1 MAKKFVHL
9 HNHTEY
15 SLLDGAI
22 RIDELINQAVKYSMP
37 AVAITDHGVLYGMYD
52 FYKKAN
58 KKNIKPIIGCEVYLS
73 PTNRFDKTI
82 RKRYHLVLLAENNL
96 GYHNL
101 MKIVSASW
109 LEGFYYKP
117 RVDKDL
123 LYEYKDGIIALS
135 GCLQGEISQS
145 ILNNEKK
152 EGIKDKI
159 KEYRQI
165 YGQENYF
172 LELQD
177 HNLPQE
183 KRVNT
188 ALIEIANEDD
198 IPLVISNDVHYK
210 DKKDAQVHDVLLAL
224 QTGKTVN
231 DENRMTF
238 PNDNFYFKSSLEMYK
253 LFPDIREGYENTLKI
268 SERIDVSLGADKFY
282 LPDYPDVNQE
292 STVSYLKELCLDGLK
307 EKD

>member
-58 KKNIKPIIGCEVYLS
+58 KKNIKPIKGCEIYLS

-101 MKIVSASW
+101 MKIVSSSW

-123 LYEYKDGIIALS
+123 LYKHREGIIALS
-135 GCLQGEISQS
+135 ACLQGELSQK
-145 ILNNEKK
+145 ILNNKNKAEIK
-152 EGIKDKI
+152 ESIKD
-159 KEYRQI
+159 YQQI
-165 YGQENYF
+165 FGSDSYF

-177 HNLPQE
+177 HSLSEE
-183 KRVNT
+183 KKVN
-188 ALIEIANEDD
+188 
-198 IPLVISNDVHYK
+198 
-210 DKKDAQVHDVLLAL
+210 
-224 QTGKTVN
+224 
-231 DENRMTF
+231 
-238 PNDNFYFKSSLEMYK
+238 
-253 LFPDIREGYENTLKI
+253 
-268 SERIDVSLGADKFY
+268 
-282 LPDYPDVNQE
+282 
-292 STVSYLKELCLDGLK
+292 
-307 EKD
+307 